1 MPEPHED
8 SEAEQPRRYP
18 KLDDADYDRV
28 NVFLKQYVDFTAR
41 EWAVATLC
49 ADFRTGTGVE
59 MTKLGERLP
68 EMVPFVTEPY
78 TSSEISDARRSF
90 RRKTREAAST
100 FLYGAFSGLL
110 TAEEVDD
117 ALYEATEVAKF
128 LLEIEGRELTH
139 ENECRVEERVR
150 KAMEGVHEASVRIRY
165 DECPHCG
172 EALGIDG
179 PAEDDT

>member
-1 MPEPHED
+1 MPEQHADP
-8 SEAEQPRRYP
+8 ATEQPRRYP
-18 KLDDADYDRV
+18 KLDDVDYDRV
-28 NVFLKQYVDFTAR
+28 NAFLKKYVDFTAR

-59 MTKLGERLP
+59 MTKLGEHLP

-78 TSSEISDARRSF
+78 SASEVYNARNAF
-90 RRKTREAAST
+90 RQKTREAAST

-117 ALYEATEVAKF
+117 VMYEATEVARF
-128 LLEIEGRELTH
+128 LLEIEGRELAH
-139 ENECRVEERVR
+139 EDERRVEERVR
-150 KAMEGVHEASVRIRY
+150 EAMGGIHEMSVRVRY

-172 EALGIDG
+172 ETF
-179 PAEDDT
+179 ESE

>member
-1 MPEPHED
+1 MPEQHAD

-18 KLDDADYDRV
+18 KLDDVDYDRV
-28 NVFLKQYVDFTAR
+28 NAFLKKYVDFTAR

-59 MTKLGERLP
+59 MTKLGEYLP

-78 TSSEISDARRSF
+78 TASEVYNARNSF
-90 RRKTREAAST
+90 RKKTRESAST

-117 ALYEATEVAKF
+117 VVYEATEVAKF
-128 LLEIEGRELTH
+128 LLEIEGHELPH
-139 ENECRVEERVR
+139 ENERRVEERVK
-150 KAMEGVHEASVRIRY
+150 KAMEGIHGASVRVRY

-172 EALGIDG
+172 EELGPEG
-179 PAEDDT
+179 ATEDD